1 MAKGKGWEY
10 IGHLVEG
17 RRMRSDARVIG
28 KTTWDA
34 SNDWTVAESDLPA
47 QTLTELK
54 EGDSK
59 SEFKQV
65 DMEEAA

>member
-17 RRMRSDARVIG
+17 RRMRSDVRIIG
-28 KTTWDA
+28 KTRWDA
-34 SNDWTVAESDLPA
+34 DNNFTVAESDLPA

-59 SEFKQV
+59 SEFKEV
-65 DMEEAA
+65 DMEAAA